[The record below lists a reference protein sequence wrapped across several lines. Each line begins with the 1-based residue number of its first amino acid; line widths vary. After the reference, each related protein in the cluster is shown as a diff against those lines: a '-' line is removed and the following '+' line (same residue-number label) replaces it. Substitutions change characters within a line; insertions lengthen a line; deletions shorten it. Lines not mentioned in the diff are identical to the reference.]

1 MYYLVEDEL
10 KVIRLQKEYLEFEKK
25 INSAASYNELT
36 SLNQLTNLLMKMKTI
51 PQEVVATILPPRNTE
66 TKEVIFSEILVK
78 VVENAL
84 ADALPE
90 NVLNKEDFKI
100 CFDGVEK
107 REKTFSFKLIYVT
120 EHIKGRLFYEKDLD
134 MYFTASPDD
143 HFTVKKNGDPTNNQI
158 HSLKSSLRDGAVK
171 SYVKF
176 MDNNA
181 EFTKQYQK
189 RIQTSSIVI
198 NIIKT
203 KVSVDAPDKAG
214 ATAAPTINKA
224 LENEMEQVRCDTNTK
239 SIVPCDT
246 ETKSISLEPSG
257 VNVSSDAKYLI
268 AEMAKVKNVLDCLG
282 TAAKVPATVSMDI
295 PLVHAESNTSEFV
308 DGEINLYIYSYL
320 EHIFSFLKPMYEKVK
335 NLKDADERAD
345 LLKCFHELFRGALLL
360 KLGVFSEA
368 EAKVSSF

>member
-10 KVIRLQKEYLEFEKK
+10 KVIRLQKEYSEFEKK

-36 SLNQLTNLLMKMKTI
+36 SHNQLTNLLMKMKTI
-51 PQEVVATILPPRNTE
+51 PQEVVATILPPRNIE
-66 TKEVIFSEILVK
+66 PKEVIFSEILVK

-84 ADALPE
+84 AVALSE
-90 NVLNKEDFKI
+90 DVLNKEDFKI
-100 CFDGVEK
+100 CFDEVEK

-120 EHIKGRLFYEKDLD
+120 EHIKGRLFNEKDLD
-134 MYFTASPDD
+134 MYFTAGPDYY
-143 HFTVKKNGDPTNNQI
+143 FTVKKNGDSTNNQCK
-158 HSLKSSLRDGAVK
+158 SKKSSLRDGAVK

-181 EFTKQYQK
+181 EFTKQYRE

-224 LENEMEQVRCDTNTK
+224 LENEMKQVRCDTNTK
-239 SIVPCDT
+239 SIVPCET

-257 VNVSSDAKYLI
+257 VNVSSDAVYLN

-282 TAAKVPATVSMDI
+282 TAAKVATVSMDI
-295 PLVHAESNTSEFV
+295 PMVHAESNTSEFV

-320 EHIFSFLKPMYEKVK
+320 EHIFSYLKPMYEKVK

-345 LLKCFHELFRGALLL
+345 LLKSFHELFRRGLLL